1 MKRLLVV
8 VIMTKAK
15 CHKGG
20 FVGVKFAR
28 SYKNFVFC
36 TGCRAWLERTPENNY
51 CPSCGVKTRKNTR
64 SKMGQRILKRM

>member
-1 MKRLLVV
+1 
-8 VIMTKAK
+8 MTKAK
-15 CHKGG
+15 CSKGG
-20 FVGVKFAR
+20 YVGGKFAR

-64 SKMGQRILKRM
+64 SKMGQRVLNRM

>member
-1 MKRLLVV
+1 
-8 VIMTKAK
+8 MTKAK

-20 FVGVKFAR
+20 FVGGKFAR